1 MRPVKAKLYL
11 ESADFDGWNV
21 PDNTVWTSTKR
32 FRDGK
37 SQAWANVPDPLHGHH
52 VLVDYDTI
60 PVSTLR
66 KYGIPN
72 KAELLAKLKEEK
84 TQLIALELSMA
95 GAGLLA
101 LHEKSVNSLDYNF
114 YFTKAG
120 LTNTPAA
127 TVEAKA
133 MELTQ
138 AAGWLRLLARMDSK
152 QQLKT
157 LGFTKKDELR
167 EAVLN
172 TVMPLK
178 LYGLRVSNGRVL
190 QQKELA
196 FAKALEVMANEVEG
210 ATKHQL
216 QVLANQ
222 RALLTLVPKR
232 TGLDNARKIGKKQG
246 ENGALVAIGERI
258 DGAEWH
264 ANTIIHLFMNPGS
277 GNKFDLKEVHR
288 RYERRCEA
296 EGKTPVSL
304 TGMKGFLDVDSVRL
318 HTAWERHGHAN
329 LDKYLPQARR
339 ERPTYSLSKG
349 GYDGFS
355 VDFYTQVG
363 TGKDK
368 ATVMLT
374 VVAVFDYH
382 SEAITGYAVGL
393 VENGRLVR
401 DMYRNHL
408 KQVGGRSFIEIES
421 DRFAGNTSGDTTQ
434 LFSRAC
440 QYVTRPVPNDT
451 RGKAPNPKARF
462 AERLLEEVNRLAQSI
477 PNWKGTNITAID
489 PNRKPNPDYASDA
502 IAASTLEL
510 GIKQINE
517 LISVYNHQKLEKWND
532 KTRWDVLQ
540 ADFNPEAPVL
550 DELAQATLLSQHT
563 VTTVRHAAVSI
574 TVNKKVYEYE
584 FPAFG
589 RYTHLMGKGMK
600 VRVYY
605 DETDMTSVDV
615 FGFTDAKDTGTDMWL
630 TTLKRG
636 QRMQMAKAEQ
646 THDDMVLLGQK
657 EAQRAN
663 LRDDID
669 RKQLELEAVRY
680 ELDVPAGINL
690 KSLKAMVY
698 GARMTS
704 GAVEDFG
711 TRYAEV
717 LNSPAAVA
725 QMEYY
730 QDATLRDQG
739 MRVPVPVAPASE
751 KKGLSHKDR
760 LNAYKDISFD

>member
-1 MRPVKAKLYL
+1 MRPINGVLYL
-11 ESADFDGWNV
+11 KVSDLVGFGISEDYVNKSM
-21 PDNTVWTSTKR
+21 SR
-32 FRDGK
+32 FRKGV
-37 SQAWANVPDPLHGHH
+37 AHTWANIVDPLDGRAR
-52 VLVDYDTI
+52 LVAYDTI
-60 PVSTLR
+60 PTATRDKLPT
-66 KYGIPN
+66 KAQLLAQLLAEQTQL
-72 KAELLAKLKEEK
+72 KAAELG
-84 TQLIALELSMA
+84 MA
-95 GAGLLA
+95 GAGILA
-101 LHEKSVNSLDYNF
+101 LHEKSVNPLDYNF

-120 LTNTPAA
+120 LTNTPDA
-127 TVEAKA
+127 TVEVKA
-133 MELTQ
+133 TELTQ
-138 AAGWLRLLARMDSK
+138 AAGWLRLLARIDTK

-157 LGFTKKDELR
+157 LGFAKKDELR
-167 EAVLN
+167 EAVL
-172 TVMPLK
+172 TAVVPLK

-210 ATKHQL
+210 MTKHQL

-246 ENGALVAIGERI
+246 ENEALIALGARI
-258 DGAEWH
+258 DGSEWH
-264 ANTIIHLFMNPGS
+264 ANTIIHLFRNPGS

-288 RYERRCEA
+288 RYCRRCEA

-304 TGMKGFLDVDSVRL
+304 SGMKAFLMRDEVRQV
-318 HTAWERHGHAN
+318 TAWERHGHAEM
-329 LDKYLPQARR
+329 DKYLPHQRR

-382 SEAITGYAVGL
+382 SEAITGYSVGL
-393 VENGRLVR
+393 VENGRMVR

-408 KQVGGRSFIEIES
+408 KQTGGKSYIEIES
-421 DRFAGNTSGDTTQ
+421 DRFAGNVSTDTQQ

-440 QYVTRPVPNDT
+440 QIVTRPVPNDPN
-451 RGKAPNPKARF
+451 GKAPNPKARF
-462 AERLLEEVNRLAQSI
+462 VERLLEEVNRLTQSI

-489 PNRKPNPDYASDA
+489 RNRKPNPDYASDA
-502 IAASTLEL
+502 IVASTLEL

-517 LISVYNHQKLEKWND
+517 LITVYNHQPLEKWNE
-532 KTRWDVLQ
+532 KSRWDMLQ

-550 DELAQATLLSQHT
+550 DELAQATLLSQST
-563 VTTVRHAAVSI
+563 VTTVRHAAISI
-574 TVNKKVYEYE
+574 TVNKKEYEYE
-584 FPAFG
+584 FPTFG
-589 RYTHLMGKGMK
+589 RYTHLMYKGMK

-615 FGFTDAKDTGTDMWL
+615 FGFKDVKDTGTDMWL

-646 THDDMVLLGQK
+646 VHGDMVLLGQK
-657 EAQRAN
+657 EAQRN
-663 LRDDID
+663 NQRDDYD
-669 RKQLELEAVRY
+669 RKQLELEAHRY
-680 ELDVPAGINL
+680 ELDVPAGISL

-730 QDATLRDQG
+730 NDAVLRDQG
-739 MRVPVPVAPASE
+739 MRVPVLPEKPAE

-760 LNAYKDISFD
+760 MNAYKDVSFD